1 MVASQCL
8 ETTKH
13 SSPYPFPLFVSETED
28 DVFTSEY
35 YQEYLSIQ
43 CLVNRWYNHFQKAE
57 EELWKRENQWNKRC
71 SKLEVTC
78 FLLRFLGICPVMS
91 HLKSEHPCFHL
102 FTSNKN
108 KLKKKENLK
117 RPKKVTVSTLKWRP
131 WGSEKWS
138 DLLNAAQL
146 LVNLPLPA
154 FKGCLLKVLAISWEI
169 TQAQNWPLGLYFIGS
184 PQKVLSASKS
194 QGTFPEFMHDS
205 LSM

>member
-28 DVFTSEY
+28 DVFISEY

-57 EELWKRENQWNKRC
+57 EELWKRGNQWNKRC
-71 SKLEVTC
+71 SKLEVAC

-108 KLKKKENLK
+108 KLKKKKISKGQKKWQFPHLNEDPEAQRSEVICWTQHSFLSTCLYLPSK
-117 RPKKVTVSTLKWRP
+117 AASSKCWPSLGRSLRPRT
-131 WGSEKWS
+131 
-138 DLLNAAQL
+138 
-146 LVNLPLPA
+146 
-154 FKGCLLKVLAISWEI
+154 
-169 TQAQNWPLGLYFIGS
+169 GLWD
-184 PQKVLSASKS
+184 SAS
-194 QGTFPEFMHDS
+194 
-205 LSM
+205 